1 MAQILVVGLVGLDL
15 FFVFGNAEEREGRQ
29 LRRTWDEKDEE
40 FWFWLFWRILEND
53 VLDTL
58 VGFLGLLLL
67 LLSLL
72 LFLLIYLLSLVV
84 FFLYIVNRK
93 QLILFLSRFFRY
105 KYCILFFLNFLISLV
120 YISRCLPRK
129 EIQIRISKMFPR
141 LFVLCCCCCC
151 LP

>member
-1 MAQILVVGLVGLDL
+1 MDFFTFHRDICTGHTAAMAQILVVGLVDLDL
-15 FFVFGNAEEREGRQ
+15 FFVLVTPKKEGRQ

-40 FWFWLFWRILEND
+40 FWLFWLFWRILEND

-84 FFLYIVNRK
+84 FSLYCK
-93 QLILFLSRFFRY
+93 
-105 KYCILFFLNFLISLV
+105 
-120 YISRCLPRK
+120 
-129 EIQIRISKMFPR
+129 
-141 LFVLCCCCCC
+141 
-151 LP
+151 

>member
-1 MAQILVVGLVGLDL
+1 MHRSHGGYGSNFGGGVGWFRLV
-15 FFVFGNAEEREGRQ
+15 FRFFGNAEEREGRQ

-84 FFLYIVNRK
+84 FSLYCK
-93 QLILFLSRFFRY
+93 
-105 KYCILFFLNFLISLV
+105 
-120 YISRCLPRK
+120 
-129 EIQIRISKMFPR
+129 
-141 LFVLCCCCCC
+141 
-151 LP
+151 